1 MFIILNSALY
11 GVVTSLLIH
20 SLNSIM
26 KVFATAVEL
35 VLIAIFS
42 WVLLGYPLTL
52 QTVSAVCIVSCSVV
66 IYAIHPVSKSTLP
79 KSDTKTTPTI
89 SV

>member
-1 MFIILNSALY
+1 MFIIVNSALY
-11 GVVTSLLIH
+11 GVVTSILIH

-42 WVLLGYPLTL
+42 WVLFGYPLNL

-66 IYAIHPVSKSTLP
+66 IYAKHPISKNTLP
-79 KSDTKTTPTI
+79 KSENKNTTI
-89 SV
+89 NV